1 MVWLLALLLFLPF
14 AIVLLVGAPYLP
26 TRKKQVN
33 EALDLLALKPGELLV
48 DLGCGDGVVLV
59 EAAKRGIRAEGY
71 ELNPLVCAVA
81 YVRTW
86 RYRKLVTVKCR
97 DFWSVKLPQETQA
110 VYTFLLDP
118 YMEKLDAKL
127 VKELPKGG
135 KLLSYTFTIPG
146 KKPAASHG
154 ACYLYKY

>member
-1 MVWLLALLLFLPF
+1 MWWLLALLLFLPF

-33 EALDLLALKPGELLV
+33 EALDILALKPGELLV

-71 ELNPLVCAVA
+71 ELNPIVCAVA
-81 YVRTW
+81 YIRTW
-86 RYRKLVTVKCR
+86 RYRALVTVRCR
-97 DFWSVKLPQETQA
+97 DFWSVRLPADTKA

-118 YMEKLDAKL
+118 YMEKLDRKL
-127 VKELPKGG
+127 TGELKRGS

-146 KKPAASHG
+146 KKPASAKN
-154 ACYLYKY
+154 ACYLYRY